1 VEVVFICECARDFDG
16 ALEEGANGSLIVQ
29 HTLVDFDAIGESAWA
44 SVRGL
49 ERGLELCVV
58 ANSSSAAV
66 DAELDED
73 AKTLLRSE
81 KKRPN

>member
-1 VEVVFICECARDFDG
+1 MEVVFICECARDFDG

-29 HTLVDFDAIGESAWA
+29 HTLVDFDAIGGERLGPACE
-44 SVRGL
+44 GL

-73 AKTLLRSE
+73 AKTLFAVGE
-81 KKRPN
+81 EAA